1 MTSTDI
7 KIIIGLFDLFR
18 SFFKIIAKG
27 LLFLVLLSGAL
38 PFLGVGLPIAPVV
51 LPLLTLARRHRGGKG
66 VAHVVL
72 NPDGVG
78 INHGVHGLT
87 ININIFASDN
97 FVGTNSGVAHGMVEN
112 DRRAHSGDSVAAR
125 ALAFFAKEAIGGT
138 FGVARYAVGA
148 IGVGRVRDAHAAR
161 RLREDLVQSAL
172 RRLVFSLIID
182 FQNLISLVIAHLEGG
197 SGGHKKGEFHH
208 D

>member
-78 INHGVHGLT
+78 IRLGVQGL
-87 ININIFASDN
+87 NINIFASVN

-148 IGVGRVRDAHAAR
+148 IGVGRVSDAHAAR

>member
-38 PFLGVGLPIAPVV
+38 PFLGVGLPFATVV

-78 INHGVHGLT
+78 INHGVHGT
-87 ININIFASDN
+87 DRFASFD

-148 IGVGRVRDAHAAR
+148 IGVGRVSDAHAAR

>member
-38 PFLGVGLPIAPVV
+38 PFLGVGLPFATVV

-78 INHGVHGLT
+78 IRHGVQGL
-87 ININIFASDN
+87 NINIFASVN

-172 RRLVFSLIID
+172 RRLVLSLIID